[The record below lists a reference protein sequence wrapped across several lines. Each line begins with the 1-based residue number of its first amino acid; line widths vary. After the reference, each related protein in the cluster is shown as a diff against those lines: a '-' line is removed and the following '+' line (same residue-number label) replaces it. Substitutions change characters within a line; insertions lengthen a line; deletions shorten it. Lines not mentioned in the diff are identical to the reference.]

1 MGGLHFQET
10 SILAEGL
17 REGYTSK
24 IHSIYA
30 RGLMGR
36 LQFQESSIFTGR
48 YMGGLHFQES
58 WKITLQKSFYCSI
71 MLIGEDGERREGGG
85 SLRMG
90 GRETKE
96 NKRKIRFF
104 QAYTKPPIK

>member
-17 REGYTSK
+17 RDGYTSK

-30 RGLMGR
+30 RGLTGR

-58 WKITLQKSFYCSI
+58 WENYTSKTILLLNNVNWGGF
-71 MLIGEDGERREGGG
+71 GEDR
-85 SLRMG
+85 G
-90 GRETKE
+90 GRESE
-96 NKRKIRFF
+96 DGGRDGGEGN
-104 QAYTKPPIK
+104 

>member
-1 MGGLHFQET
+1 
-10 SILAEGL
+10 
-17 REGYTSK
+17 
-24 IHSIYA
+24 
-30 RGLMGR
+30 
-36 LQFQESSIFTGR
+36 
-48 YMGGLHFQES
+48 
-58 WKITLQKSFYCSI
+58 